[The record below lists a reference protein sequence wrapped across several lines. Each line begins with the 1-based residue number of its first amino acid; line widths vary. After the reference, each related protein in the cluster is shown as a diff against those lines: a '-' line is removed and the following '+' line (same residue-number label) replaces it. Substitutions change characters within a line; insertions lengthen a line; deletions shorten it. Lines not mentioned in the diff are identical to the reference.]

1 MLLLI
6 LQAYQK
12 NWNSHHYSFVWR
24 IYTARCKGWYSFE
37 HSITF
42 YTVCLLELN
51 SYIRGHFFTEKIFWS
66 YRSSPCDAKKKKSP
80 FDYCLS
86 HPLNT

>member
-24 IYTARCKGWYSFE
+24 IYTARCKGCYLFE

-42 YTVCLLELN
+42 CLLELN
-51 SYIRGHFFTEKIFWS
+51 SYIRGHFFTEKIFRS

-80 FDYCLS
+80 IDFSLT
-86 HPLNT
+86 HPLIFSK